1 MLKVSDIVV
10 PIRFSILMIEL
21 ILSASA
27 IYITVIYFILLFFLE
42 KI

>member
-1 MLKVSDIVV
+1 MLKVSDILV

-27 IYITVIYFILLFFLE
+27 CKMTVIYFIYFILG
-42 KI
+42 